1 MNIFAPVFEKMHK
14 DMGQTDMTGNDMK
27 GKDMEEKEMAEKGH
41 MTTEGNNTSNGNPA
55 ALKETTD
62 RRHGLK
68 AWLPVIGLT
77 FSTFIFN
84 TSEFI
89 PIGLLSDI
97 AADFRITEA
106 HAGMMITV
114 YAWVVALASLPLML
128 IFAKTEN
135 RKLMLSITALFT
147 ASHVLSGFA
156 KDFYMLMIS
165 RIGVACAHAIFWS
178 IVTPLAVRL
187 APEGKRSTAL
197 GIIVSGS
204 SIAMIVGLPLG
215 RTIGIYMGWRAT
227 FLIIAALAAIILAIL
242 AVVLPKVPGDGSMSL
257 RKLPALIKSPAL
269 LSIYLVTVIA
279 ITGHFTGYS
288 YIEPF
293 LAQVAG
299 MGSTWITAVLTV
311 YGIVGLAGS
320 WIFSRWYDRHRKA
333 FLAFAVC
340 GISLFL
346 LLLQAA
352 ALNTATIVILCI
364 FWGFAINFYN
374 LSFQSEII
382 QNAPQG
388 TAVAMSIYSGIY
400 NIGIGAG
407 ALIGGYVCSGIS
419 ISYIGYAGGVIA
431 VVAAVICLKKL
442 IPALGK

>member
-1 MNIFAPVFEKMHK
+1 
-14 DMGQTDMTGNDMK
+14 
-27 GKDMEEKEMAEKGH
+27 MENETAK
-41 MTTEGNNTSNGNPA
+41 NGS
-55 ALKETTD
+55 
-62 RRHGLK
+62 RSGFK

-97 AADFRITEA
+97 AGDFGITEA
-106 HAGMMITV
+106 NAGMLITV

-135 RKLMLSITALFT
+135 RKLMLSITAIFA
-147 ASHVLSGFA
+147 ASHILSGFA

-165 RIGVACAHAIFWS
+165 RIGVACSHAIFWS

-187 APEGKRSTAL
+187 APEGKGSTAL
-197 GIIVSGS
+197 SIIVCGS
-204 SIAMIVGLPLG
+204 SIAMIIGLPLG
-215 RTIGIYMGWRAT
+215 RTIGLYLGWRAT
-227 FLIIAALAAIILAIL
+227 FLIIAVLAAVILAIL
-242 AVVLPKVPGDGSMSL
+242 AAVLPKMPGDGSISL

-269 LSIYLVTVIA
+269 LSIYLVTVVA

-293 LAQVAG
+293 LGQVAG
-299 MGSTWITAVLTV
+299 LGSNWITIVLTIFGV
-311 YGIVGLAGS
+311 VGLAGS
-320 WIFSRWYDRHRKA
+320 WIFSRCYDRYRRR
-333 FLAFAVC
+333 FIQFAVA
-340 GISLFL
+340 GICIFL
-346 LLLQAA
+346 LLLHAA
-352 ALNTATIVILCI
+352 ALNPVSAVILCV

-382 QNAPQG
+382 RNAPKG

-400 NIGIGAG
+400 NIGIGGG
-407 ALIGGYVCSGIS
+407 ALIGGYACSGIS
-419 ISYIGYAGGVIA
+419 ISCIGYVGGAIA
-431 VVAAVICLKKL
+431 LVAAIICFRKML
-442 IPALGK
+442 PAINGSPSSAPQSK